1 MAESKNGHNL
11 VNISRNSLKS
21 SSSNLNIDP
30 KPYVK
35 YQNPS
40 LSRSQDIMLSRFF
53 YFGIEKGHNFA
64 ILGRADQNKN
74 MRSLI
79 FFTHATYKIS
89 SS

>member
-21 SSSNLNIDP
+21 QSGNLNIDP
-30 KPYVK
+30 KPYAK

-40 LSRSQDIMLSRFF
+40 LSRSEDIMLSTFF
-53 YFGIEKGHNFA
+53 YFGIKKGHNFA
-64 ILGRADQNKN
+64 ILGRTDKKKICV
-74 MRSLI
+74 RLLLC
-79 FFTHATYKIS
+79 THATYKIS